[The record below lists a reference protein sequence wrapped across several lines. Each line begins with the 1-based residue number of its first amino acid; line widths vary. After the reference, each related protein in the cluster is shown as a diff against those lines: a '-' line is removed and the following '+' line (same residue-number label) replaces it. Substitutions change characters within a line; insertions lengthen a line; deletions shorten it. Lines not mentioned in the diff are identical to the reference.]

1 MASGPGAWPWPVE
14 YKQAFVVL
22 WMALCGTL
30 ATWRAFKWMAGLSS
44 GLLSAKLLQLLRE
57 VCGIVTPGMG
67 NVGPDTESCQALEA
81 INREAETKR
90 IARARFLLPF

>member
-30 ATWRAFKWMAGLSS
+30 ATWRAFKWMAGLSYE
-44 GLLSAKLLQLLRE
+44 LQSAKLLQLLRE
-57 VCGIVTPGMG
+57 VCGIVTPGMVT
-67 NVGPDTESCQALEA
+67 VGPDIGSIYFVQS
-81 INREAETKR
+81 
-90 IARARFLLPF
+90 LPPVASTASWLSPPPI